1 MNGVLRM
8 IAVGS
13 ALAVGLA
20 SHAAAQSKV
29 AVASLQQIFSE
40 LQETKD
46 IRSRFQGRIQ
56 ELENQRRQVGEELQ
70 RLQRERDDLY
80 RPGSPEFNQRNREL
94 FLRAR
99 QAEAGFEFE
108 QSELIRQQKQ
118 QSVQLVDKI
127 VTSIGAYA
135 AEQNIQIVFSTIRPQ
150 LSEEEFN
157 RLTPEQVAVVLN
169 QRNPL
174 YSSPDLDIGNQIIAR
189 MDAAYRANPT
199 PAPAPTPEP
208 LPTPAPTGGGA
219 TP

>member
-1 MNGVLRM
+1 MTRVFR
-8 IAVGS
+8 V
-13 ALAVGLA
+13 LAVGVACVAAVA
-20 SHAAAQSKV
+20 SNAAAQTRV
-29 AVASLQQIFSE
+29 AVASLQQIFAE

-46 IRSRFQGRIQ
+46 IRARFQGRIQ
-56 ELENQRRQVGEELQ
+56 ELENQRRQIGEELQ

-80 RPGSPEFNQRNREL
+80 RPGSPEFNQRNRDL

-118 QSVQLVDKI
+118 QSVQLVEKI

-135 AEQNIQIVFSTIRPQ
+135 AEQGIQIVLSTIRPQ
-150 LSEEEFN
+150 LSDEEFN

-174 YSSPDLDIGNQIIAR
+174 YASPDLDIGNQIIAR

-199 PAPAPTPEP
+199 PAPMPAPAPA
-208 LPTPAPTGGGA
+208 PAPTGGGT

>member
-1 MNGVLRM
+1 MLRVLRM
-8 IAVGS
+8 LTVGMALGA
-13 ALAVGLA
+13 ALASGA
-20 SHAAAQSKV
+20 SAQTRV

-46 IRSRFQGRIQ
+46 IRARFQGRIQ
-56 ELENQRRQVGEELQ
+56 ELENQRRQIGEELQ

-80 RPGSPEFNQRNREL
+80 RPGSAEFNQRNREL

-108 QSELIRQQKQ
+108 QAELVRQQKL

-127 VTSIGAYA
+127 VTAIGAYA
-135 AEQNIQIVFSTIRPQ
+135 AEQGIQIVLSTIRPQ
-150 LSEEEFN
+150 LTDEEFN
-157 RLTPEQVAVVLN
+157 RLTPEQVAALLN

-174 YSSPDLDIGNQIIAR
+174 YASPDLDIGNQIIAR
-189 MDAAYRANPT
+189 MDASYRTNPSPAT
-199 PAPAPTPEP
+199 PAPA
-208 LPTPAPTGGGA
+208 GGGT